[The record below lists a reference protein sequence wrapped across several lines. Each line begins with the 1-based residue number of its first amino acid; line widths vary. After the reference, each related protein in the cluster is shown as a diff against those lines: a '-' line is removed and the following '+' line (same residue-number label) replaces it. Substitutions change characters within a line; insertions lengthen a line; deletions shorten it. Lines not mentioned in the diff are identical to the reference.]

1 MQVISPILTSVGL
14 IQETDARRMHRQL
27 RAARDR
33 LEGAEEQLL
42 IAQHNLAYSQEL
54 LVLALRRSNAASV
67 EIGVSK
73 YAVR

>member
-14 IQETDARRMHRQL
+14 IQETDARRMHRRL

-33 LEGAEEQLL
+33 LEGAEEQLM

-54 LVLALRRSNAASV
+54 LALAEKRSMTASA
-67 EIGVSK
+67 EAGVSK
-73 YAVR
+73 YAV